1 MSMPFATIVVL
12 FRRNLWI
19 KASRNGVDGGKQ
31 MRGIC
36 SMISRWHPG
45 RSRLVARYLQQQCGL
60 IGECF
65 RGK

>member
-36 SMISRWHPG
+36 SMISRWHPDG
-45 RSRLVARYLQQQCGL
+45 PGL
-60 IGECF
+60 LRDICSSSAG
-65 RGK
+65 